1 MNSLFLLIAIF
12 ALVLADE
19 KSAEVEGSG
28 AISNSESSSIL
39 PDQKKMHE
47 PMPEAEMTKKR

>member
-1 MNSLFLLIAIF
+1 MKSLLLLIAIF

-19 KSAEVEGSG
+19 KSAEGSG
-28 AISNSESSSIL
+28 AISNSESSSTL

-47 PMPEAEMTKKR
+47 PIPEAEMIKKR